1 MIRAPK
7 ILLFQEYFSP
17 GYLAGGMQTATK
29 HLLSNPN
36 LFNIRIITSN
46 ADLNMVS
53 GYPDIY
59 PDRWTNRKFGERFF
73 PVWYA
78 HKGIIQ
84 ARFYA
89 HFYSFKPD
97 WIYLQ
102 GIYGFFFFFV
112 PLFLALWGRIPVIIC
127 PHGMLDKGSLDQK
140 FFKKW
145 IYLKVF
151 VLFGWHKKIRWQ
163 ATSIHEENQIR
174 KFFGEKAKIFST
186 KLMVSPKTT
195 KVHRTY
201 KNRDVLHLLFY
212 SRVSPKKNL
221 HLILESMLNTDA
233 SISLSIVGPIE
244 DKFYWEK
251 SCFPLM
257 ALLGNRVCYHGSV
270 RSLEDYLNLKEV
282 HFMIL
287 PSDAE
292 NFSFAIFECLSKGIP
307 VITSKNTPWE
317 NIKTKGGGFI
327 LEDVSKMTELLNELS
342 YLSDSAYQKY
352 FQGALN
358 CAASYMESC
367 QENIE
372 DYHKLF
378 SWPLQG

>member
-1 MIRAPK
+1 MIQAPK

-17 GYLAGGMQTATK
+17 GYLAGGMQTANK
-29 HLLSNPN
+29 HLLSQPN

-46 ADLNMVS
+46 TDLNVVT

-78 HKGIIQ
+78 RKGIIKTKN
-84 ARFYA
+84 YA
-89 HFYSFKPD
+89 HFYSYKPD

-102 GIYGFFFFFV
+102 GIYGLFFFLI
-112 PLFLALWGRIPVIIC
+112 PLIWALCDGIPVIIC
-127 PHGMLDKGSLDQK
+127 PHGMLDQGSLDQK

-151 VLFGWHKKIRWQ
+151 KFFGWHKKIRWQ
-163 ATSIHEENQIR
+163 ATSIHEVNQIR
-174 KFFGEKAKIFST
+174 AFFGNKANVFST
-186 KLMVSPKTT
+186 KLMVSPNLDKIR
-195 KVHRTY
+195 HTY
-201 KNRDVLHLLFY
+201 KNRGVLHLLFY

-221 HLILESMLNTDA
+221 HLILESLLNTDA

-251 SCFPLM
+251 RCFPFIE
-257 ALLGNRVCYHGSV
+257 LLGKRVFYHGTV
-270 RSLEDYLNLKEV
+270 PSLDGYLNLNKI

-317 NIKTKGGGFI
+317 NIKKLGGGFI
-327 LEDVSKMTELLNELS
+327 LEDLSKLTELLNELIH
-342 YLSDSAYQKY
+342 LNDLTYQRCC
-352 FQGALN
+352 QGALK
-358 CAASYMESC
+358 CAESYTESSHR
-367 QENIE
+367 NIE

-378 SWPLQG
+378 S